1 MVTPLSSPSPAITTT
16 VSPERKTMEES
27 VNFIG
32 RMEDFD
38 DFGEF
43 NTNGTIKDHDSG
55 FGLFPLRKHGLF
67 SCFPTQGQRRRAKK
81 ESTQG
86 KMQNVNCFPCFPTRD
101 PTHKMNCFP
110 CFRVRKMNFFM
121 GFAVR
126 DSTQAKTDPTCGKKR
141 KMNGFSCFPTRD
153 STHRKKQKGSCFSC
167 FRPKDSTQGETGK
180 TNRVSCFPTRA
191 KNDPTQGKIQK
202 TNYFPCFPRRAKND
216 PTQGKTRK
224 MKWFSCF
231 PTRAKK
237 DSTQGNARTTNRF
250 LCFQIKGK
258 RQQNKR
264 KVQAEIQNHVVCP
277 LKRAR
282 KGATKNMAGI
292 IHEPNNNIAVRTF
305 PLNELSTATKNFNE
319 EYLLGEGGFGQVYK
333 GKLEET
339 DQIVAVK
346 QLKLDGLQ
354 GKGEFQVE
362 VMMLSHLHHPHLV
375 NLIGYCVDNDQRLL
389 VYEYMSAGSLENH
402 LLDLPPG
409 KPPIEWSK
417 RMKVALHAA
426 KGLEYL
432 HEKTNPPVIHCDLKP
447 SNILLDKDFNAKL
460 SDFGLA
466 KLAPVG
472 NKSHVPTRVMG
483 TAGYCAPEYQKTG
496 KLTVK
501 SDVYSYG
508 VVLLEIIT
516 GRRAVDLTR
525 KSEELHLVRWAE
537 PRIKDPQKYSELVDP
552 LLEGN
557 YPRADLSQVLAIAAM
572 CLSVDASVRPSISD
586 VVTALAFL
594 VQDTVQ

>member
-1 MVTPLSSPSPAITTT
+1 
-16 VSPERKTMEES
+16 ME
-27 VNFIG
+27 G
-32 RMEDFD
+32 D
-38 DFGEF
+38 
-43 NTNGTIKDHDSG
+43 
-55 FGLFPLRKHGLF
+55 
-67 SCFPTQGQRRRAKK
+67 CFMCFRRRAKK

-258 RQQNKR
+258 RQQSHFFRAVDFNDVKHSLSCYCAENKR

-319 EYLLGEGGFGQVYK
+319 EYLLGEGGFGQ
-333 GKLEET
+333 
-339 DQIVAVK
+339 IVAVK

-402 LLDLPPG
+402 LLGKQSALVMHASRTNTCPCHTFLILADLPPG

-525 KSEELHLVRWAE
+525 KSEELHLVRWVSSYRPPNPIFKAE